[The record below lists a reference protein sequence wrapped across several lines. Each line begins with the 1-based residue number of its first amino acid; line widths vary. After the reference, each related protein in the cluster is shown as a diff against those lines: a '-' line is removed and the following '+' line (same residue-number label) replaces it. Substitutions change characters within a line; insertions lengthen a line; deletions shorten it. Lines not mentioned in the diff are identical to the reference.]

1 MAGIAIL
8 RKLLLK
14 EAAKGSGQASGILS
28 IGDSVRKIAD
38 NKLQSYL
45 LSAQKQG
52 VDIDKMGE
60 NEIKYMLEMNKP
72 KNKMKVVSQDDP
84 EFKDIMDAMMGKKK
98 DNVIEGKFG
107 KSFAEEVRDKDT
119 KEFKVSREEFD
130 PLRNYDDKVAE
141 DMFQGG
147 PTANDPKIDAEMLA
161 EFLAEDA
168 GKVYD
173 DLPTKERLDFYDRAY
188 KAIIRYQRDNTD
200 FADGGRTGF
209 FMGSKSPKGA
219 ALFRELLKFM
229 NTRGGDKAK
238 TSPLELLKRFN
249 PKQYKKLLED
259 PLLYTKGREGI
270 MASDAIKKGADEA
283 REARIGMTD
292 QLLNIAKK
300 LRKSDKNIEARNKDM
315 IQAAIEAGVS
325 PDLAEDYVRGLTQ
338 SMLKATKMD
347 APKPSD
353 EGILQLEQ
361 ILKNLKTEG
370 KTKRDLNADGGR
382 IGFKSGMTRRQFL
395 QLVGGLGAA
404 GAAAKTGILKLFG
417 KDAAKKATQQIVK
430 TPPVA
435 GKPEWFDALVN
446 KVILEGDDVTKQF
459 ATKERE
465 IVHRVNLED
474 TADKTKKFETYD
486 DSVYVYRNLDSGEIR
501 VEYNSVD
508 NMSEAPVN
516 LTFKPGIADETTK
529 GKPADEFI
537 ADEVVPESRASGPD
551 DYDIEDGIDEFNNVD
566 DLSSDVSRLKEFAT
580 NKKGTMK
587 EILDAI
593 KKRKRSRAI
602 IEDSSAQADFIT
614 TRQGDYV
621 PEPDDYASGG
631 IAKMLGE

>member
-72 KNKMKVVSQDDP
+72 KNKMKVVSQGDP

-107 KSFAEEVRDKDT
+107 KSFKEEADEVLNTRQML
-119 KEFKVSREEFD
+119 E
-130 PLRNYDDKVAE
+130 DDKVAA

-161 EFLAEDA
+161 EFIAEDA

-188 KAIIRYQRDNTD
+188 EAIVRYKRDNSD

-209 FMGSKSPKGA
+209 FLGSKSPKGA

-229 NTRGGDKAK
+229 DTRGGDKTQK
-238 TSPLELLKRFN
+238 SPLELLKRFN

-270 MASDAIKKGADEA
+270 MASDAVKKSADEA
-283 REARIGMTD
+283 RKARIVMTD
-292 QLLNIAKK
+292 QLLDTAKK
-300 LRKSDKNIEARNKDM
+300 LRKSDKNIEEKNKKM

-325 PDLAEDYVRGLTQ
+325 PDLAEDYVRGITQ

-382 IGFKSGMTRRQFL
+382 IGFKKGMDRRTFMKIM
-395 QLVGGLGAA
+395 GGLTTIPIFGKFFKGAEVATKAATKVPFESATRSEPPTYFIELINKIKLNGKKSKVGPSDRVDEYSYTGKNGDEYTLTEDITTGDAQIRKDKIGGRSYEEGSYDVIEDRTVMEYRAPRQDVDVETQKATNEAAEYEEYRVEFDQDGTEA
-404 GAAAKTGILKLFG
+404 GAEAIDEYIQKEIIEEAAEETPSI
-417 KDAAKKATQQIVK
+417 KKA
-430 TPPVA
+430 
-435 GKPEWFDALVN
+435 G
-446 KVILEGDDVTKQF
+446 
-459 ATKERE
+459 
-465 IVHRVNLED
+465 
-474 TADKTKKFETYD
+474 
-486 DSVYVYRNLDSGEIR
+486 
-501 VEYNSVD
+501 
-508 NMSEAPVN
+508 
-516 LTFKPGIADETTK
+516 
-529 GKPADEFI
+529 
-537 ADEVVPESRASGPD
+537 
-551 DYDIEDGIDEFNNVD
+551 
-566 DLSSDVSRLKEFAT
+566 
-580 NKKGTMK
+580 
-587 EILDAI
+587 
-593 KKRKRSRAI
+593 
-602 IEDSSAQADFIT
+602 
-614 TRQGDYV
+614 
-621 PEPDDYASGG
+621 GG
-631 IAKMLGE
+631 IARMLGE